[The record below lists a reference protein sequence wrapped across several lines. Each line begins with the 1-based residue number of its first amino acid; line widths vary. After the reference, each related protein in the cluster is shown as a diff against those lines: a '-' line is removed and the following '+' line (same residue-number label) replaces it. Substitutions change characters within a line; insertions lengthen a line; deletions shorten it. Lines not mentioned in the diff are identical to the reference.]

1 MSYKIPA
8 PFQEKIWHIE
18 WIQHAAILLAMQLA
32 DKERYFWGQPVDP
45 FWCQPSDPLDLQE
58 AIVRLAEAIRRR

>member
-1 MSYKIPA
+1 
-8 PFQEKIWHIE
+8 
-18 WIQHAAILLAMQLA
+18 MQLA
-32 DKERYFWGQPVDP
+32 KKERYFWGQPVDP